1 VNIIVSLEYEQ
12 AIIRVEDNGIGFD
25 YQHFHSIYG
34 HYGILGMQERAKA
47 INGKLIIESGK
58 QCGTCITLIVK
69 I

>member
-1 VNIIVSLEYEQ
+1 LEYEQ

-47 INGKLIIESGK
+47 INGKLIIESEK